1 MTSFSLYDLLFKK
14 CNNGNTD
21 INLEDIKELVD
32 NVKKL
37 DKEGYELL
45 FMLIRTNNIHENK
58 NNSEIPFEGQR
69 INIDISSYSVVS
81 PESKQCD
88 IKFDI
93 RKFSPILRKILLEF
107 SRMHLQEMKLKK
119 N

>member
-1 MTSFSLYDLLFKK
+1 
-14 CNNGNTD
+14 
-21 INLEDIKELVD
+21 
-32 NVKKL
+32 
-37 DKEGYELL
+37 
-45 FMLIRTNNIHENK
+45 MLIRTNNIHENK